1 MNTKRMVATL
11 ASLAIAAVGPS
22 LALAQAYPTK
32 PVRLVVPFPP
42 GGSTDIVARIV
53 AQKLGERLGQQVV
66 VENRGGAG
74 GTIGTEAVAKSA
86 ADGHTL
92 VLATTSTHVVA
103 PSVYAKIGYDPVKD
117 FAPISLLAVTPY
129 LLVVNPDVKVTS
141 LQEFVGYAKARP
153 GKLNYASA
161 GTGSTTHLA
170 MEMLKSAAGL
180 YIVHIPYNGN
190 GPAGTAVIAGQV
202 EVLFGSLP
210 AVLPH
215 AKSGRVRPLA
225 VGTPKR
231 SPSLPEVPTVAESG
245 FAGFDASLWLAIM
258 APAGTPPAVIDRLHK
273 EILAAI
279 AAPDAADALNKAGAE
294 PITSTPAELAG
305 MVKDGVEVR
314 ESRQAGG
321 REGRMI
327 AARWLVSLAAVAP
340 MLAAARATR
349 PARRSSRSHRGRLPH
364 GAAEDRRGQHFAV
377 EARVCAK
384 GASPA
389 PTALRVDADMPAH
402 RHGMNYLAKVSPKGE
417 VS

>member
-1 MNTKRMVATL
+1 MNIGRIVAL
-11 ASLAIAAVGPS
+11 AVFAAAPQLAA
-22 LALAQAYPTK
+22 AQAYPSK

-66 VENRGGAG
+66 VENRAGAG
-74 GTIGTEAVAKSA
+74 GTIGTETVAKSA
-86 ADGHTL
+86 PDGHTL
-92 VLATTSTHVVA
+92 VLGTTSTHVVA
-103 PSVYAKIGYDPVKD
+103 PSVYQKIGYDPIKD

-129 LLVVNPDVKVTS
+129 LLVVNPDLKVSS
-141 LQEFVGYAKARP
+141 LKEFVGYVKARP

-170 MEMLKSAAGL
+170 MEMLKTEAGL

-215 AKSGRVRPLA
+215 AKSGRVRPIA

-231 SPSLPEVPTVAESG
+231 SPSLPDVPTVAESG
-245 FAGFDASLWLAIM
+245 FPGFDASLWLAIM

-273 EILAAI
+273 ETLAAI

-305 MVKDGVEVR
+305 MVKDGVAKYAKVIK
-314 ESRQAGG
+314 QAG
-321 REGRMI
+321 
-327 AARWLVSLAAVAP
+327 
-340 MLAAARATR
+340 
-349 PARRSSRSHRGRLPH
+349 
-364 GAAEDRRGQHFAV
+364 V
-377 EARVCAK
+377 E
-384 GASPA
+384 PQ
-389 PTALRVDADMPAH
+389 
-402 RHGMNYLAKVSPKGE
+402 
-417 VS
+417 